1 MAATLCWVSQREV
14 RLPVENLMKW
24 MRLFL
29 VGMLALAA
37 TACGGPHGR
46 LPAAEFVSPAEGPGP
61 DYLIGPLDTLNV
73 FVWRNQEVTTT
84 VTVRPD
90 GRISVPL
97 IEDMPATGKTPTQL
111 ARDIEGTLS
120 KYIRN
125 PIVKVIVSGFTGP
138 FAQQVRVVGEATQ
151 PQAIP
156 YRANMTLLDVMIS
169 VGGLTEYAAGNR
181 STLVRYDTANQKQEE
196 YRVRISDL
204 IRDGDVSANVKINPG
219 DVIII
224 PESFF

>member
-1 MAATLCWVSQREV
+1 MLVLTVAACAETHE
-14 RLPVENLMKW
+14 RLPS
-24 MRLFL
+24 
-29 VGMLALAA
+29 
-37 TACGGPHGR
+37 
-46 LPAAEFVSPAEGPGP
+46 AEFVSPAEGPGP
-61 DYLIGPLDTLNV
+61 DYIIGPLDTLNV

-97 IEDMPATGKTPTQL
+97 IEDLAATGKTPTQL
-111 ARDIEGTLS
+111 ARDIEAALS

-125 PIVKVIVSGFTGP
+125 PIVTVIVSGFTGP
-138 FAQQVRVVGEATQ
+138 FAQQVRVVGEATE

-156 YRANMTLLDVMIS
+156 YRSNMTLLDVMIS

-181 STLVRYDTANQKQEE
+181 STLVRYNVEAQRQEE
-196 YRVRISDL
+196 YTVRISDL
-204 IRDGDVSANVKINPG
+204 IRDGDVSANVKILPG

>member
-1 MAATLCWVSQREV
+1 MTVGIVKNVTRSIILGVMV
-14 RLPVENLMKW
+14 L
-24 MRLFL
+24 L
-29 VGMLALAA
+29 VA
-37 TACGGPHGR
+37 ACGARHGS
-46 LPAAEFVSPAEGPGP
+46 LPSAEFVSPNEGPGP
-61 DYLIGPLDTLNV
+61 DYIIGPLDTINV

-97 IEDMPATGKTPTQL
+97 IEDLAATGKTPTQL
-111 ARDIEGTLS
+111 ARDIEQALS

-125 PIVKVIVSGFTGP
+125 PIVTVIVSGFTGP
-138 FAQQVRVVGEATQ
+138 FAQQVRVVGEATE

-156 YRANMTLLDVMIS
+156 FRSNMTLLDVMIS

-181 STLVRYDTANQKQEE
+181 STLVRYNVQENRQEE
-196 YRVRISDL
+196 YTVRISDL
-204 IRDGDVSANVKINPG
+204 IRDGDTSANVKINPG